1 MRNLP
6 KNLMSLWLAV
16 ALIIAPLQAM
26 AAGIAGAGTDAAPCA
41 MNMGAEADSRSGS
54 HDSHRVGQDSA
65 ASQCPS
71 CSDHDCNQGGECSSQ
86 GCVSFHVQPAAI
98 AGIRLH
104 HIGNSDPRTILQP
117 TIIVS
122 RSDPPLL
129 RPPV

>member
-1 MRNLP
+1 MRKLP

-16 ALIIAPLQAM
+16 TLVFAPLQAM
-26 AAGIAGAGTDAAPCA
+26 TAGIAAAGSDAAPCA
-41 MNMGAEADSRSGS
+41 MDMDAGADSRSGS
-54 HDSHRVGQDSA
+54 HDSHRVGHDSA

-86 GCVSFHVQPAAI
+86 GCVSVHVQPAAI
-98 AGIRLH
+98 AEIRLH
-104 HIGNSDPRTILQP
+104 HIENSDPRSILQP
-117 TIIVS
+117 TVIVS

>member
-1 MRNLP
+1 MRNLM

-16 ALIIAPLQAM
+16 TLVFAPLQAM
-26 AAGIAGAGTDAAPCA
+26 TAGIPGAGTDAEPCA
-41 MNMGAEADSRSGS
+41 MDMDAEADSQSDS

-86 GCVSFHVQPAAI
+86 GCAGFHVQPATI
-98 AGIRLH
+98 AVILLH
-104 HIGNSDPRTILQP
+104 HSGNSDPRVRVEP
-117 TIIVS
+117 TLIAS
-122 RSDPPLL
+122 RTDPPLL